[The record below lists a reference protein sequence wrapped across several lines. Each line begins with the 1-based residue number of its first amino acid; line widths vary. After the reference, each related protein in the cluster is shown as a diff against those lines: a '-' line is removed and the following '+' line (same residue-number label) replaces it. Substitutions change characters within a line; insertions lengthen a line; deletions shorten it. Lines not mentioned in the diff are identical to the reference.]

1 MGTKYT
7 DIQVKGAFVNLQNLV
22 QDAVGSNGFKV
33 QWDGPTKGKAEK
45 GSKGANLMLGALSQY
60 YGVDFEI
67 APNPNGAVLRLVKSN
82 TGWAGGYLGARKVEK
97 QFQQLRDTPAAWV
110 QHQGPP
116 LGPAREHSPRRH
128 LSKHVAPEHS
138 ERSPLQCGERA

>member
-7 DIQVKGAFVNLQNLV
+7 DIQVKGAVENVQNLV
-22 QDAVGSNGFKV
+22 QHAFGANGFKV

-67 APNPNGAVLRLVKSN
+67 APSPNGAVLRLVKSN

-97 QFQQLRDTPAAWV
+97 QFQQLGDTLAAWF
-110 QHQGPP
+110 QHQGVL
-116 LGPAREHSPRRH
+116 LG
-128 LSKHVAPEHS
+128 
-138 ERSPLQCGERA
+138 RSSD

>member
-7 DIQVKGAFVNLQNLV
+7 DIQVKGSVENVQNLV
-22 QDAVGSNGFKV
+22 QHAFGANGFQV

-97 QFQQLRDTPAAWV
+97 QFRQLGDTLAAWF
-110 QHQGPP
+110 QQQGVL
-116 LGPAREHSPRRH
+116 LG
-128 LSKHVAPEHS
+128 
-138 ERSPLQCGERA
+138 RSSD

>member
-7 DIQVKGAFVNLQNLV
+7 DIQVKGAVENVQNLV
-22 QDAVGSNGFKV
+22 QHAFGANGFQV

-82 TGWAGGYLGARKVEK
+82 TGWAGGYPRAPKGEK
-97 QFQQLRDTPAAWV
+97 QLQQLRGTMAAWV
-110 QHQGPP
+110 PQQGGP
-116 LGPAREHSPRRH
+116 LGPASD
-128 LSKHVAPEHS
+128 
-138 ERSPLQCGERA
+138 

>member
-7 DIQVKGAFVNLQNLV
+7 DIQVKGSVENVQNLV
-22 QDAVGSNGFKV
+22 QHAFGANGFQIK
-33 QWDGPTKGKAEK
+33 WDGPTKGKAEK

-82 TGWAGGYLGARKVEK
+82 TGWAGGSPGPRKVEK
-97 QFQQLRDTPAAWV
+97 EVPQLRDTPPALV
-110 QHQGPP
+110 QQPAGPP
-116 LGPAREHSPRRH
+116 CRRCEQPPRRDCP
-128 LSKHVAPEHS
+128 SNNS
-138 ERSPLQCGERA
+138 